1 MGQSLINCV
10 LMLAILATVPAAA
23 IAEEQT
29 SALEEEAGA
38 LAAEFIGRLKPEL
51 QRAMGE
57 GGPQY
62 AIGVCAD
69 KAPMIA
75 DALSQDSGWLVRRVS
90 LKARNASRAIP
101 DRWETSVLEEF
112 ERRQQAG
119 EPASNLRYS
128 ETTPSHFRYL
138 QAQAVDGVCLTC
150 HGSNPSPQ
158 VQETL
163 RQYYPDDKATGYEPG
178 QVRGAISLSKRL

>member
-1 MGQSLINCV
+1 MRHRLISRVMALVMLGIVAPASAASEQSQELE
-10 LMLAILATVPAAA
+10 
-23 IAEEQT
+23 AE
-29 SALEEEAGA
+29 ANA
-38 LAAEFIGRLKPEL
+38 LASEFTGRLKPEL

-57 GGPQY
+57 GGPAY

-75 DALSQDSGWLVRRVS
+75 DALSKDSGWLVRRVS

-119 EPASNLRYS
+119 EPAASLRYF
-128 ETTPSHFRYL
+128 ETTPSHFRYM

-163 RQYYPDDKATGYEPG
+163 QQYYPDDTATGYEPG

>member
-1 MGQSLINCV
+1 MGLRLIRRMM
-10 LMLAILATVPAAA
+10 MLAILANLSTTVVAG
-23 IAEEQT
+23 EQRQ
-29 SALEEEAGA
+29 ALEAEAGA
-38 LAAEFIGRLKPEL
+38 LATEFIGRLKPEL

-57 GGPQY
+57 GGPEY

-112 ERRQQAG
+112 ERRQQTG

-128 ETTPSHFRYL
+128 ETTPSHFRYM